1 MTAKTVLIFTV
12 IVAVLAVLAIA
23 MTIRAGV
30 KGKGTFTK
38 GRTVGTVLLSL
49 LLIIIV
55 GANGAIYNFNNI
67 IDIYFNK
74 INMDSPE
81 IKQARD
87 DAKDLTE
94 EIESEGIVL
103 LKNENNALP
112 IQGKI
117 NLFGY
122 SSLSVAY
129 GGTGSGAGD
138 ESNNVDLY
146 TNPAF

>member
-94 EIESEGIVL
+94 EEALQLVDNIFEYYKDEAELGEKLSLMIERIGV
-103 LKNENNALP
+103 
-112 IQGKI
+112 
-117 NLFGY
+117 
-122 SSLSVAY
+122 
-129 GGTGSGAGD
+129 
-138 ESNNVDLY
+138 ESFIERVKLR
-146 TNPAF
+146 